1 MTERRYKL
9 AIMTTHPI
17 QYQVPWF
24 RLLAAEPNVD
34 LTVFFGMLP
43 DATQQGDGFGV
54 AFEWDV
60 PLLAGFRYQVLDN
73 VAATPSVTQFK
84 GCDTPSVKQIIR
96 EGDWDAVI
104 VNGWVSKMCLQ
115 ALWACRRYGVPCLTR
130 GTSNALKPRA
140 WWQRLAHRV
149 LLSQFAGFL
158 VLGETNRRFLQQSGV
173 PARKLFWAPH
183 AVNNDYFL
191 AQAAHWQPQRDALRQ
206 KFGIPDNAV
215 SFVFSGKLEAKK
227 RPLDVL
233 HALKIALTH
242 VRAETIHLLL
252 VGDGALRA
260 ACEQLIATHQLPVT
274 MTGFLNQGEI
284 TQAYVAADCL
294 VLPSDYGE
302 TWGLVVNEAM
312 LCGRTAIG
320 SDHIGCHEDLLAKDT
335 GLVFPFGDQN
345 ALADC
350 FVTLVNDR
358 AKLAAM
364 SARAQA
370 LIADYSPEKVK
381 TGCMRAL
388 VQLVKVSGLNKQVK

>member
-24 RLLAAEPNVD
+24 RLLAAEPTVD
-34 LTVFFGMLP
+34 LTVFFGLLP
-43 DATQQGDGFGV
+43 DTAQQGDGFGV
-54 AFEWDV
+54 AFAWDV
-60 PLLAGFRYQVLDN
+60 PLLDGFDYQVLEN

-96 EGDWDAVI
+96 NGHWDAVI

-130 GTSNALKPRA
+130 GTSNALKPRP
-140 WWQRLAHRV
+140 WWQRLGHRA
-149 LLSQFAGFL
+149 LLSQFSGFL
-158 VLGETNRRFLQQSGV
+158 VLGETNRRFLQQAGV
-173 PARKLFWAPH
+173 PERKLFWAPH
-183 AVNNDYFL
+183 AVNNAYFL
-191 AQAAHWQPQRDALRQ
+191 AQAARWQPEREALRQ
-206 KFGIPDNAV
+206 RFAIPAHAV
-215 SFVFSGKLEAKK
+215 TFVFSGKLEAKK
-227 RPLDVL
+227 QPLEVL
-233 HALKIALTH
+233 LALKLAMAA
-242 VRAETIHLLL
+242 VPADAIHLLL

-260 ACEQLIATHQLPVT
+260 ECAQLIAQHQLPVT

-284 TQAYVAADCL
+284 TQAYVAGDCL

-320 SDHIGCHEDLLAKDT
+320 SDRIGCHEDLLLTKET
-335 GLVFPFGDQN
+335 GLVFPFGDRQ
-345 ALADC
+345 ALANC

-358 AKLAAM
+358 AKLADM
-364 SARAQA
+364 SARANT
-370 LIADYSPEKVK
+370 LILDYSPGKVAA
-381 TGCMRAL
+381 GCLNAL
-388 VQLVKVSGLNKQVK
+388 KQLTSD